1 MTIREIEEKFGFKVL
16 YADTDGFYATIPGEK
31 PELIKKKAKEFLNY
45 INSKLPGLLEL
56 EYEGFYL
63 RGFFVTKKRYAVIDE
78 EGRITTRG
86 LEVVRRD
93 WSEIAKET
101 QAKVLE
107 AILKE
112 GSVEKA
118 VEVVRDVVEKIA
130 KYRVPLEKLVIHEQI
145 TRDLKDYKAIGP
157 HVAIAKR
164 LAARG
169 IKVKP
174 GTIISYIVLKGSG
187 KISDRVILL
196 TEYDPRKHKYDP
208 DYYIENQV
216 LPAVL
221 RILEAFGYRK
231 EDLRYQSSKQTGLD
245 AWLKR

>member
-1 MTIREIEEKFGFKVL
+1 
-16 YADTDGFYATIPGEK
+16 
-31 PELIKKKAKEFLNY
+31 
-45 INSKLPGLLEL
+45 
-56 EYEGFYL
+56 L

-78 EGRITTRG
+78 EGKITTRG

-101 QAKVLE
+101 QARVLE
-107 AILKE
+107 AILRE

-118 VEVVRDVVEKIA
+118 VEIVKEVVEAIT
-130 KYRVPLEKLVIHEQI
+130 KYKVPLEKLIIHEQI
-145 TRDLKDYKAIGP
+145 TRELRDYKAIGP

-164 LAARG
+164 LAAKG
-169 IKVKP
+169 IKIKP
-174 GTIISYIVLKGSG
+174 GTIISYIVLRGSG
-187 KISDRVILL
+187 KISDRVVLL

-231 EDLRYQSSKQTGLD
+231 EDLKYQSSKQTGLES
-245 AWLKR
+245 WLKR